1 MYQDARPIY
10 HCHVQWTPVLVERE
24 VEQVVVEGEIVV
36 RRLGIKVG
44 GCFGPGPA
52 STVAG
57 VSDWGR
63 FEPRG
68 VTIEVL
74 RFG

>member
-1 MYQDARPIY
+1 MYQDASPVDHR
-10 HCHVQWTPVLVERE
+10 HVQWTPVLVERE
-24 VEQVVVEGEIVV
+24 VKQVVVESEIVV
-36 RRLGIKVG
+36 RRLRIEVG

-63 FEPRG
+63 FE
-68 VTIEVL
+68 L
-74 RFG
+74 